1 MGTRQSN
8 DFEDLGAAFVSLGL
22 WVVLIVVH
30 LGLWLCASTAERC
43 WRLGHLPDG
52 GRYLGLIGLV
62 CLPCLLVTV
71 ILVELGALTAAVWFT
86 GLWLFSAWLALVIG
100 EAVLGRRMARIREN
114 DEVGGIL
121 REP

>member
-1 MGTRQSN
+1 MGSRPSS
-8 DFEDLGAAFVSLGL
+8 DLEDLGAAFARLGL
-22 WVVLIVVH
+22 WGVLIVVH
-30 LGLWLCASTAERC
+30 LVLWLCTSTGERC
-43 WRLGHLPDG
+43 WRLAHLPDG

-114 DEVGGIL
+114 EEYGGIL
-121 REP
+121 RDP